1 MKKIFIALML
11 TLMSINVVSAAQQK
25 QTGTSTQKVEK
36 VVDPKSDKNSI
47 IGIIKMTKDSVT
59 YQVYQGPRGGK
70 YIYWKATK
78 GAKEG
83 QVGRRN
89 LNKKEQLRIHY
100 NKK

>member
-36 VVDPKSDKNSI
+36 VVNPKTDTNPKV
-47 IGIIKMTKDSVT
+47 GIIKMTKDSVN
-59 YQVYQGPRGGK
+59 YEVYQGPRGGK
-70 YIYWKATK
+70 YIYWITVSGENK
-78 GAKEG
+78 GKLKK
-83 QVGRRN
+83 RS
-89 LNKKEQLRIHY
+89 LTKKEQLRIHY